1 MKKKGRALRGLSV
14 CDVSGSSRHSSIQYQ
29 APQPTRLKR
38 AQRGDQPA
46 HRAAAS
52 ALAGLAVIAT
62 VVTAAAGITVIVTIT
77 ITGVVTV
84 TGIVGRARGAV
95 VVA

>member
-62 VVTAAAGITVIVTIT
+62 VVTAAGI
-77 ITGVVTV
+77 
-84 TGIVGRARGAV
+84 AV
-95 VVA
+95 VVAGVLW